1 MLNSAWLT
9 FTVAVLLASL
19 IARQPG
25 LLIVGLALLLAEGV
39 SLLWG
44 RYALRGV
51 VYERALS
58 EPRAF
63 FGDEVVLDVRTE
75 NRKPLPLAWL
85 SIEDEFPSALRLRRG
100 RLAPSHKPRRAM
112 LNGLL
117 TLRWYERVTRR
128 YPVECAARGE
138 HIFGPAKLRTGDIF
152 GFVDREQELAA
163 VQRLLVY
170 PRVLPVVGAPIPSA
184 HLLGP
189 LKARRRI
196 VDDPLRTAGVREYA
210 PGDNPRRIHWKVS
223 ARRGELYSRL
233 LEPSTTIDLLLFLNV
248 STVDPAWLGVIE
260 DRLELAV
267 IVTASLA
274 RQQLDAGNPVGLF
287 ANSDTGGTGQPLR
300 ILPGSDPR
308 QFSRILEGCA
318 RLIGFEITAFPRF
331 LAREARNLPWGAT
344 LVVVTGVLGDEL
356 AATLLRLRRAGRSVA
371 LVLVGDDHERPLIPG
386 VPAFVVRGEREW
398 REREAIELA

>member
-152 GFVDREQELAA
+152 GFDRPRPRDVSDAA
-163 VQRLLVY
+163 VAATAEKLGSYGLQDQPQAAEPSSARQ
-170 PRVLPVVGAPIPSA
+170 PARISRPEAAPVRPVRTT
-184 HLLGP
+184 
-189 LKARRRI
+189 RRRAI
-196 VDDPLRTAGVREYA
+196 LAGA
-210 PGDNPRRIHWKVS
+210 GPVS
-223 ARRGELYSRL
+223 KL
-233 LEPSTTIDLLLFLNV
+233 
-248 STVDPAWLGVIE
+248 
-260 DRLELAV
+260 
-267 IVTASLA
+267 
-274 RQQLDAGNPVGLF
+274 
-287 ANSDTGGTGQPLR
+287 
-300 ILPGSDPR
+300 
-308 QFSRILEGCA
+308 
-318 RLIGFEITAFPRF
+318 
-331 LAREARNLPWGAT
+331 
-344 LVVVTGVLGDEL
+344 
-356 AATLLRLRRAGRSVA
+356 
-371 LVLVGDDHERPLIPG
+371 
-386 VPAFVVRGEREW
+386 
-398 REREAIELA
+398 